1 MVAWEIPAQTPLTSK
16 FIQNA
21 LFFVLTAYVLNES
34 SAEYHQNLGIDN
46 ECKLLRLR

>member
-34 SAEYHQNLGIDN
+34 AKYHQNLGTGN